1 MPRMAVASS
10 VTMLI
15 QLRPRRSRRITRL
28 LRNGRGQQIQPCGGK
43 RTGPAS
49 WGERFHNSGENQ
61 CHGYLMVEVDKVT
74 LSRFWW
80 WAMAFALI
88 LTRLV
93 IYYSFKSYT
102 IIDHRPVSRTTK
114 DPSLT
119 NGNSTTRRTTP
130 KLARKRNTQTTMT
143 TWTVPRKGM
152 THSWWRWWRR
162 KWSKN
167 MRI

>member
-102 IIDHRPVSRTTK
+102 IIDHRPVARTTK

-130 KLARKRNTQTTMT
+130 KLARKRNTKTMT

>member
-1 MPRMAVASS
+1 MAVASS
-10 VTMLI
+10 VTMPI
-15 QLRPRRSRRITRL
+15 QLRPRRSRRSTRL
-28 LRNGRGQQIQPCGGK
+28 LRNGRGQQIQLCGGK

-102 IIDHRPVSRTTK
+102 IIIDHRPVSRTTK

-130 KLARKRNTQTTMT
+130 KLARKRNTKTMT

-167 MRI
+167 MGI